1 MSEPTLSHD
10 YITTPYYVIDLET
23 SVKNKGE
30 AAVGSMQASPFHPDN
45 KIVLSGIHSKA
56 GTSITVE
63 RVPLIPTIPATKV
76 VMVGHNIKFDLLYLM
91 REFPEGVQKALLDNV
106 MLWDTM
112 VVEYLISG
120 MQFKFASLDDLSAK
134 YGGTI
139 KDDRIKKYWEDGVD
153 TEDIPIAEL
162 RQYLKND
169 LRNTEIVF
177 LCQKVIAA
185 GMPKML
191 DLIELEMQSLADTV
205 IAEYNGMYVDMDIL
219 AEDAIKLS
227 EKLQE
232 FEEYFKIV
240 NPNLN
245 WSSPAQLSAFLFGGT
260 VKIGEKE
267 ERVLDSYGNPYYY
280 KTGKKAGKPRV
291 HKINWIE
298 TYPGYIKSESFVHSL
313 VPDTSTDEKNLK
325 HIIELI
331 TGMGLTWSHNYLSQ
345 IGLLSKILDYRT
357 LYKDFHTYYTGI
369 AKAVWPRDS
378 CVHATF
384 NHTATDTGRLSCS
397 SPNLQNITSAE

>member
-1 MSEPTLSHD
+1 MSEPTPSHD
-10 YITTPYYVIDLET
+10 YLTTPYYTIDLET

-56 GTSITVE
+56 GTSITADI
-63 RVPLIPTIPATKV
+63 VPLIPAHPPRKV
-76 VMVGHNIKFDLLYLM
+76 VIVGHNIKFDMLYLM
-91 REFPEGVQKALLDNV
+91 REFPHEVQKALLDNIL
-106 MLWDTM
+106 LWDTM

-120 MQFKFASLDDLSAK
+120 MQYKFASLDDLAVK
-134 YGGTI
+134 YGGTL
-139 KDDRIKKYWEDGVD
+139 KDDRIKKYWEDGID

-162 RQYLKND
+162 QEYLKND

-177 LCQKVIAA
+177 LVQRVLAHK
-185 GMPKML
+185 MPKML
-191 DLIELEMQSLADTV
+191 ALIELEMKSLADTV

-219 AEDAIKLS
+219 AEDAVKLS

-232 FEEYFKIV
+232 FEEYFKTV
-240 NPNLN
+240 NPDIN

-267 ERVLDSYGNPYYY
+267 EPVLFGSTPVYY
-280 KTGKKAGKPRV
+280 KTGKKAGKPKV

-298 TYPGYIKSESFVHSL
+298 TYPGYIKGDHLVASL
-313 VPDTSTDEKNLK
+313 ETDKSTDEKNLK
-325 HIIELI
+325 SLI
-331 TGMGLTWSHNYLSQ
+331 DLMSTLKLTWAPNYLAQ
-345 IGLLSKILDYRT
+345 IGLLSKILDYRA